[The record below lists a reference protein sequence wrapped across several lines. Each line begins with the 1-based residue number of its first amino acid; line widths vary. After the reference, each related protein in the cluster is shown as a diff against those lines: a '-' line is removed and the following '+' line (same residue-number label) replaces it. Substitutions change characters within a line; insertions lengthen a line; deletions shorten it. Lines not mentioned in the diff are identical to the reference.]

1 MRCPHFI
8 LPLLG
13 LLAGCAAHRP
23 APRVEHLVLV
33 DLADPADL
41 PAMRAESDR
50 LLSGLPGV
58 RRYVSGT
65 PVETGRPEVSADY
78 DLAIL
83 VEFDSVDDYRAWLA
97 SAPHRELGSKW
108 RPRWKRA
115 TIVDFAP

>member
-1 MRCPHFI
+1 MRFTPAVV
-8 LPLLG
+8 PLLG
-13 LLAGCAAHRP
+13 LLAACAAHRP
-23 APRVEHLVLV
+23 APRIEHLVLV

-41 PAMRAESDR
+41 SAMRAESDR
-50 LLSGLPGV
+50 LLARAPGV
-58 RRYVSGT
+58 RRYLSGT
-65 PVETGRPEVSADY
+65 PVDTGRYEVSADY

-83 VEFDSVDDYRAWLA
+83 VEFDSVEDYQAWLA